1 MQAPVQLA
9 ILELAF
15 IIICFII
22 TLLLY
27 MAISVG
33 LFINLNQFLKY
44 VKRVCIILL
53 RHFCFK
59 SDLCVL
65 RI

>member
-9 ILELAF
+9 ILEVAF

-44 VKRVCIILL
+44 VCIILL